1 LAGVEVPMMLLEPIT
16 LRDLTI
22 RNRVW
27 MAPMCQYSAAPDGPL
42 TGAPTDWHLAHL
54 GSRAA
59 GGVGLVIAEATAVS
73 PGGRISPQDTGLW
86 NAAQQDAWARIT
98 RLIQDQGAA
107 AGIQLAHA
115 GRKASTYSPWRGQ
128 GTVPGDEGGWP
139 TVGPSPVAFGPY
151 ARPQELDVAGINEI
165 VGEFAAAAR
174 RALAAGF
181 QVVEVHGAHGYL
193 LHEFLSP
200 YSNRR
205 TDAYGGPFDNRI
217 RLALEVVEAVR
228 AQWPA
233 HLPVLFRVSA
243 TDWLPDA
250 TEETGWTLEQTVRLA
265 KELAARGVDLVDT
278 STGGN
283 VESADIPVGPGFQA
297 PFAAAIR
304 NQAGVPTGA
313 VGMIT
318 QPVQAEQIL
327 ADGQA
332 DVVLLGR
339 QLLREPHWVWR
350 AATESGGQAP
360 VPPQYLRAR

>member
-1 LAGVEVPMMLLEPIT
+1 MLLDPIT
-16 LRDLTI
+16 LRELTV

-42 TGAPTDWHLAHL
+42 TGVPTDWHLAHL

-59 GGVGLVIAEATAVS
+59 GGVGLVLAEATAVS
-73 PGGRISPQDTGLW
+73 PTGRISPHDTGLW
-86 NAAQQDAWARIT
+86 NRTQQDAWARIAGFV
-98 RLIQDQGAA
+98 REQGAV

-115 GRKASTYSPWRGQ
+115 GRKASVHSPWRGA
-128 GTVPGDEGGWP
+128 GTVPGADGGWP
-139 TVGPSPVAFGPY
+139 TLGPSPVAFGSY
-151 ARPQELDVAGINEI
+151 AAPQELDVAGINEI
-165 VGEFAAAAR
+165 VGEFAASAR

-200 YSNRR
+200 HSNHR
-205 TDAYGGPFDNRI
+205 TDAYGGGFAGRI

-228 AQWPA
+228 SEWPA

-250 TEETGWTLEQTVRLA
+250 ADERAGWTLEQTVRLA
-265 KELAARGVDLVDT
+265 KELAVRGVDLVDT

-283 VESADIPVGPGFQA
+283 VDSVTVPAAPGYQV

-304 NQAGVPTGA
+304 DQAGVPTGA
-313 VGMIT
+313 VGLIT
-318 QPVQAEQIL
+318 EPTQAEQVL
-327 ADGQA
+327 TSGQA

-350 AATESGGQAP
+350 AAAELGGRSP
-360 VPPQYLRAR
+360 VPPQYQRAY